1 MHLSIYAFN
10 SSRLYSDHPCVGLT
24 LLKKG
29 KLHQEMN
36 HIDLAVNDIQEAIT
50 ILKGGLGVIHPQVGD
65 ALLFLA
71 DIFNYQGLQNP
82 ITNENTALNLY
93 KESLV
98 AFDSCEDANP
108 NLGLAHNSMGII
120 YATKGETD
128 LAMTSFYNALAGY
141 GVRAK
146 GTSTAQP
153 HPDVAFVWLNVG
165 DLHMSQSEWQLA
177 LRSYLKANAAIR
189 SMDEDQRSVLRR
201 IGPRRMTR
209 NIFSRKSQFE
219 DSETLLSFVLQNIAK
234 AQSMLHKYGKS
245 IEILEEALRLHRV
258 IDMRCKGKTNGSSKE
273 IARILENLGEIQF
286 ASGDITS
293 AFNSYVESLN
303 RLRSNGSCN
312 NNGIEVALVLGA
324 IGQVHLKRSEYA
336 EATVILKECMR
347 SFETVGV
354 PQNNRRYKE
363 VRSSLVDAELALM
376 QNTSSTLAGQR
387 RDLSEIKYLDRAL
400 ACDELGDSYSNKDD
414 LASAIWFYSE
424 ALSYRREKLRGASG
438 GLKDSYLV
446 DIGKTISTI
455 AELRLKRR
463 EFEATKI
470 LLDEAKEHYISVG
483 LSEDH
488 PFFRDLADK
497 AEALRRS

>member
-1 MHLSIYAFN
+1 MYL
-10 SSRLYSDHPCVGLT
+10 DHPSVGFT

-29 KLHQEMN
+29 KLHKEMN

-50 ILKGGLGVIHPQVGD
+50 ILKGGLGAIHPEVGN

-71 DIFNYQGLQNP
+71 DIFNHQGVQNP
-82 ITNENTALNLY
+82 ITDKNTALNLY
-93 KESLV
+93 QESLV
-98 AFDSCEDANP
+98 AFESCEDTNP

-120 YATKGETD
+120 YAKKGETD
-128 LAMTSFYNALAGY
+128 LAMSSFYNALAGY

-146 GTSTAQP
+146 GTESPTAQT

-165 DLHMSQSEWQLA
+165 DLHMSQSECQLA
-177 LRSYLKANAAIR
+177 LRSYLKANTAIR
-189 SMDEDQRSVLRR
+189 SMNEDQRKVLGR
-201 IGPRRMTR
+201 IGPRRMMR
-209 NIFSRKSQFE
+209 NVFSRKSQFE
-219 DSETLLSFVLQNIAK
+219 DSETLLAFVLQNIAK
-234 AQSMLHKYGKS
+234 AQSMLHKYGKG
-245 IEILEEALRLHRV
+245 IEILQEALRLHRV
-258 IDMRCKGKTNGSSKE
+258 IDMRCKGKGNGSSKE

-303 RLRSNGSCN
+303 RLRSNGDLN
-312 NNGIEVALVLGA
+312 NNGIEVALVLAA
-324 IGQVHLKRSEYA
+324 IGQVHLKRSEFA
-336 EATVILKECMR
+336 EATVVLKECMR
-347 SFETVGV
+347 SFESIGV

-400 ACDELGDSYSNKDD
+400 ACDELGDSYRNKDD

-424 ALSYRREKLRGASG
+424 ALSYRRQKLTGASG
-438 GLKDSYLV
+438 GLKDSFLV

-455 AELRLKRR
+455 AELRMKRR

-470 LLDEAKEHYISVG
+470 LLDEAKAHYKSVG

-488 PFFRDLADK
+488 PFFRDLTDK
-497 AEALRRS
+497 AEALRKS